1 MMYVCGLRLGEAL
14 SLHIPA
20 IDSTNLLLKIIGK
33 GNKERLVPLPTQKL
47 HELRKIWSTHRNK
60 RFLFPGKKGD
70 NPVHTS
76 IMYRTFKNAIIQ
88 AGLPIDITP
97 HALHHSYATRLTENN
112 VDMRIIQ
119 ILLGHASIQSTV
131 VYTHLTEPT
140 RKQLRTTLNAIM
152 TGL

>member
-1 MMYVCGLRLGEAL
+1 
-14 SLHIPA
+14 
-20 IDSTNLLLKIIGK
+20 
-33 GNKERLVPLPTQKL
+33 
-47 HELRKIWSTHRNK
+47 
-60 RFLFPGKKGD
+60 
-70 NPVHTS
+70 
-76 IMYRTFKNAIIQ
+76 MYRTFKNAIIQ

-97 HALHHSYATRLTENN
+97 HALRHSYATRLTENN